1 MRKRKEIVAII
12 LSLALFFSLSWAA
25 AWLLMPVRTEYG
37 SMWDAYRQEER
48 DSIDLLVVGSSYAYC
63 DIIPAYLWGGAGVR
77 SYVMAGPEQTP
88 AVSYYYIREAC
99 KTQSPRYL
107 MLELTGMFFEK
118 YGNYSLANV
127 SYMPLSANRIGAAF
141 AGAPQSDRLGLLFPL
156 YTYHSRWTEV
166 ETPEITAHLHPQ
178 SDALAGYTLLTTAE
192 PIEADY
198 EREFTAESAEYRD
211 NLRWL
216 GKIADYCE
224 KNDIELM
231 PFIAPSTG
239 KIPPAALEALRG
251 DVAALGMTLTD
262 FNEIIPELG
271 IDYSTDWYDP
281 RHFNLRGAVKF
292 SRWLSEYLAED
303 SGIDPAAEADE
314 TLWNE
319 RLLYVAEQRAAL
331 GMDE

>member
-12 LSLALFFSLSWAA
+12 LALALFLSLSWAA

-48 DSIDLLVVGSSYAYC
+48 DSIDLLVMGSSFAYC

-77 SYVMAGPEQTP
+77 SYVMAGPKQTP

-118 YGNYSLANV
+118 YEEYAFANV

-156 YTYHSRWTEV
+156 YAYHSRWTEV

-178 SDALAGYTLLTTAE
+178 SDALAGYTLLTTTE

-198 EREFTAESAEYRD
+198 EREFTAESTEYKD
-211 NLRWL
+211 NLQWL

-224 KNDIELM
+224 KNGIELM

-239 KIPPAALEALRG
+239 KIPPAALETLRG
-251 DVAALGMTLTD
+251 DVAALGLTLTD
-262 FNEIIPELG
+262 FNEIIPELE

-292 SRWLSEYLAED
+292 SRWLGEYLSVEC
-303 SGIDPAAEADE
+303 GVTPTAEADAE
-314 TLWNE
+314 LWNE
-319 RLLYVAEQRAAL
+319 RLQYVEDARAAL
-331 GMDE
+331 NE